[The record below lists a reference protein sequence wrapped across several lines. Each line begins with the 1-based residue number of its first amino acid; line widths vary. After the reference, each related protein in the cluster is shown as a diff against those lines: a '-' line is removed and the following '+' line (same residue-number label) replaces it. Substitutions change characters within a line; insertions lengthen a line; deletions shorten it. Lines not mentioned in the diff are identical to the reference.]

1 LARALADIEDRRLVA
16 RAGGGGGPDTIPA
29 GACVAHDLSLNLCD
43 YLPAEIAVA
52 DSRGAVVKVNR
63 KWKETAR
70 HGDLS
75 VKPGGWNYIA
85 EWEAAIGRG
94 CGEAAD
100 ILQGLRDVLCGVLP
114 TFLSIYSCP
123 FDGRHRWY
131 QIAVAPLDVGGERHA
146 LLMHVDVSAM
156 QRDALTGLPNR
167 KMFDAQLDYILSLA
181 RSGDRHTGVVFVDV
195 NHLKTINDAHG
206 HPAGDE
212 ALRTIGRSCSGR
224 LDRTLW
230 WRVSV
235 AMSSAWF
242 SRSATTLWR
251 HGVRAHFQSPA
262 GFPVSDAHNSVFV
275 CASVGV
281 ALYPDDGTTADVLIQ
296 AADRAMYAQ
305 KRGRSVA

>member
-1 LARALADIEDRRLVA
+1 MVA

-131 QIAVAPLDVGGERHA
+131 QIAVAPLDVGGDE
-146 LLMHVDVSAM
+146 
-156 QRDALTGLPNR
+156 
-167 KMFDAQLDYILSLA
+167 F
-181 RSGDRHTGVVFVDV
+181 GVVFPIGD
-195 NHLKTINDAHG
+195 DAL
-206 HPAGDE
+206 A
-212 ALRTIGRSCSGR
+212 ARR
-224 LDRTLW
+224 
-230 WRVSV
+230 
-235 AMSSAWF
+235 
-242 SRSATTLWR
+242 
-251 HGVRAHFQSPA
+251 VRAHFQSPA
-262 GFPVSDAHNSVFV
+262 GFPISDAHNSVFV
-275 CASVGV
+275 SASVGV
-281 ALYPDDGTTADVLIQ
+281 ALYPDDGTAADVLIQ